1 MVYDSDI
8 LINSIFLRII
18 PWNSTLPPLIT
29 LCTWKFIQNIIR
41 MVYDSDILIKY
52 SNVLVL
58 FHRIVHSPPP
68 NYIMYME
75 IYTEHY
81 KDIF

>member
-1 MVYDSDI
+1 
-8 LINSIFLRII
+8 
-18 PWNSTLPPLIT
+18 
-29 LCTWKFIQNIIR
+29 

-52 SNVLVL
+52 SNVLWNSTL
-58 FHRIVHSPPP
+58 PPS